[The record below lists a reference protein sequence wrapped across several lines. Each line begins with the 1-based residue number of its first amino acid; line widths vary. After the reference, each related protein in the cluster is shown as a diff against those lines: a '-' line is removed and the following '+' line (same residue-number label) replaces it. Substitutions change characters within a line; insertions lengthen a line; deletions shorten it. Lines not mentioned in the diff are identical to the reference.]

1 MTSEGDHEQVL
12 EQPVGSIEWALDP
25 GVIYLNHGSFGACPR
40 PVLHQQARLRELMER
55 EPVTFL
61 ERELQDRLDAAR
73 AEVARLVGADPGNL
87 AFVPNATHGVNTVLR
102 SLELAPGDEIVVT
115 DHEYPAC
122 RYAADFVAGRSGARV
137 VPARLPFPLTSAD
150 EVIDAVESAVSER
163 TRFVLLDHVTS
174 PTGLVLPVE
183 RLIDE
188 LQVRRGIDVM
198 IDGAHAL
205 GMLGLQ
211 LDALSPSYYTA
222 NAHKWL
228 CTPKGS
234 AILYVRP
241 DRQAGV
247 RALSISHGAGAPL
260 PPGRARFQAE
270 LDWTG
275 TFDPTAVLSMPS
287 AIACLEGLVDGGLD
301 GLRRRNRRLV
311 LEGRRI
317 LCEGLGVAKPAPEQ
331 MIGSLASVPIP
342 LPENVEVER
351 PEEDAL
357 RERLL
362 ERHGIEV
369 FVQRWPSPRARV
381 VRISAQAYNRLS
393 DYRALLDAL
402 RAERNASWG

>member
-228 CTPKGS
+228 CTP
-234 AILYVRP
+234 
-241 DRQAGV
+241 
-247 RALSISHGAGAPL
+247 
-260 PPGRARFQAE
+260 
-270 LDWTG
+270 
-275 TFDPTAVLSMPS
+275 
-287 AIACLEGLVDGGLD
+287 
-301 GLRRRNRRLV
+301 
-311 LEGRRI
+311 
-317 LCEGLGVAKPAPEQ
+317 
-331 MIGSLASVPIP
+331 
-342 LPENVEVER
+342 
-351 PEEDAL
+351 
-357 RERLL
+357 
-362 ERHGIEV
+362 
-369 FVQRWPSPRARV
+369 
-381 VRISAQAYNRLS
+381 
-393 DYRALLDAL
+393 
-402 RAERNASWG
+402 